1 MANRNKELLYNLD
14 LRIKQL
20 MFLCDSLKEENSE
33 LKKRLI
39 ESEKERGSLDL
50 KLKQLMIDY
59 DGLKFANSFVS
70 NDERETAHQRLSLL
84 VQDVDK
90 CISLLKC

>member
-1 MANRNKELLYNLD
+1 MADRNKELLYNLE

-33 LKKRLI
+33 LKKLLT
-39 ESEKERGSLDL
+39 ESEKSKNDLDL
-50 KLKQLMIDY
+50 RLKQLVVDY
-59 DGLKFANSFVS
+59 DGMKFASSFVS
-70 NDERETAHQRLSLL
+70 NDEKDEAKQKLSRL

-90 CISLLKC
+90 CISLLKF